1 MTGIRRIVCGMVNCY
16 LVTGEGG
23 SVLVDTGEEPYKE
36 KVLKACQGEDVKL
49 IVLTH
54 GHIDH
59 IQNGAWLS
67 RQLGVPI
74 GMNEKD
80 VELIENQFAQPLE
93 GRGIFGK
100 ALAAAS
106 LRKMRKN
113 RIERFVP
120 RVFLEE
126 GDSLEEFG
134 VKARILELPGH
145 TEGSIGL
152 LVGRKAVIVGDTL
165 MHMVFPGIASICGDE
180 RKLRESTKRIGGL
193 GERKIYFGHGRPVSW
208 KKAERFLNRKAD

>member
-1 MTGIRRIVCGMVNCY
+1 MTGIKKIVCGMVNCY

-36 KVLKACQGEDVKL
+36 KVLKACQGEEVKL

-93 GRGIFGK
+93 GRGILGK

-113 RIERFVP
+113 RIEGVP
-120 RVFLEE
+120 
-126 GDSLEEFG
+126 GG
-134 VKARILELPGH
+134 GGQPGRIRRQGKDPGAAGAYGRIH
-145 TEGSIGL
+145 WTSGWQKGSD
-152 LVGRKAVIVGDTL
+152 R
-165 MHMVFPGIASICGDE
+165 
-180 RKLRESTKRIGGL
+180 GGYPDAY
-193 GERKIYFGHGRPVSW
+193 GVSW
-208 KKAERFLNRKAD
+208 NSQYLWR